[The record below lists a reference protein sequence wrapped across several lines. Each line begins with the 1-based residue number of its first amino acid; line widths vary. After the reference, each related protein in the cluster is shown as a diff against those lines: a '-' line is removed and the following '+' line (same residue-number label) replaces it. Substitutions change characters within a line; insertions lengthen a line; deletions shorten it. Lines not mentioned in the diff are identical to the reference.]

1 MMGIK
6 NTDERNALKT
16 INLDN
21 LVPENHIIRKIDK
34 AKELIFLTKFL
45 NKFLLKLL
53 NVISLMKKTYLLM
66 EKED

>member
-21 LVPENHIIRKIDK
+21 LVLKNHIIRKIDK
-34 AKELIFLTKFL
+34 AIDLS
-45 NKFLLKLL
+45 
-53 NVISLMKKTYLLM
+53 SLYVGITFNAGR
-66 EKED
+66 

>member
-6 NTDERNALKT
+6 NTDKRNALKT

-34 AKELIFLTKFL
+34 VIDLSFIYDKVKHLYSPYGTESIDPMV
-45 NKFLLKLL
+45 LLK
-53 NVISLMKKTYLLM
+53 
-66 EKED
+66 